1 MKKIISIIMALF
13 VMISYASAI
22 FTVAAEE
29 NKDVIVK
36 VIMNGTAQCVGDHG
50 SYLTFDDSDFN
61 NGVYKKQIT
70 ITNTSEITLK
80 CRPYLVNDWTD
91 IGTASDW
98 ANLAP
103 EESKTFTVE
112 LKQTDAKADE
122 EYLTKIWYRIGVVD
136 TSWQTVPEG
145 TEFYIQ
151 ADAEVFEWLSD
162 GGNTVTE
169 ADALPPLVKDAVA
182 LKITMLAQTKNWNS
196 NYAGDLSKNIAFTAN
211 DFENGQMKKEMIV
224 SNASDH
230 DLYLQVQIENSAWQR
245 LGGSDGL
252 ICIPAHTAETV
263 DVMLEE
269 SKVKEGDTYLSDCWY
284 RIFVQSDK
292 NISTEVE
299 HMVAPGTVFYLQGD
313 SSFFSMIHETDVY
326 RAEAIWDDT
335 EIKNSIQPP
344 APAKKPVALKAEMK
358 GITEG
363 NDISNYIGASKNKIA
378 FSAED
383 FVQGIVTRT
392 FTVINASEQDIYL
405 MATVQNSQWQSI
417 SEPGELVKI
426 PAYGSEK
433 ISVLLKEESTMEDG
447 IYLTNLWYRFFV
459 QSAPMISADT
469 VVPAG
474 TVIYIQGDEA
484 LYAMAEDNN
493 RYTTTL
499 LYDIAE
505 IEAVLNKNVSEE
517 ITVNAVKYTLS
528 EAYENQNQT
537 LYITNGSA
545 TGSITQADV
554 KNGTLTKTLQ
564 IRNSGKEALSV
575 RFSMQLLHDKQWKA
589 PEEAEY
595 VLLQP
600 GEAKNI
606 TYSCQLKDGKIAVE
620 NSLYEI
626 SALFPRFDI
635 QNAEGGNSLPEGT
648 SITVSGFPVDFLMT
662 VSSSNAKILTEAV
675 SEPKITGDMLNW
687 FVFCSGIMAA
697 AVFAVI
703 AKKRKEYFMK

>member
-269 SKVKEGDTYLSDCWY
+269 SKVKEGDTYLSDCW
-284 RIFVQSDK
+284 
-292 NISTEVE
+292 
-299 HMVAPGTVFYLQGD
+299 
-313 SSFFSMIHETDVY
+313 
-326 RAEAIWDDT
+326 
-335 EIKNSIQPP
+335 
-344 APAKKPVALKAEMK
+344 
-358 GITEG
+358 
-363 NDISNYIGASKNKIA
+363 
-378 FSAED
+378 
-383 FVQGIVTRT
+383 
-392 FTVINASEQDIYL
+392 
-405 MATVQNSQWQSI
+405 
-417 SEPGELVKI
+417 
-426 PAYGSEK
+426 
-433 ISVLLKEESTMEDG
+433 
-447 IYLTNLWYRFFV
+447 
-459 QSAPMISADT
+459 
-469 VVPAG
+469 
-474 TVIYIQGDEA
+474 
-484 LYAMAEDNN
+484 
-493 RYTTTL
+493 
-499 LYDIAE
+499 
-505 IEAVLNKNVSEE
+505 
-517 ITVNAVKYTLS
+517 
-528 EAYENQNQT
+528 
-537 LYITNGSA
+537 
-545 TGSITQADV
+545 
-554 KNGTLTKTLQ
+554 
-564 IRNSGKEALSV
+564 
-575 RFSMQLLHDKQWKA
+575 
-589 PEEAEY
+589 
-595 VLLQP
+595 
-600 GEAKNI
+600 
-606 TYSCQLKDGKIAVE
+606 
-620 NSLYEI
+620 
-626 SALFPRFDI
+626 
-635 QNAEGGNSLPEGT
+635 
-648 SITVSGFPVDFLMT
+648 
-662 VSSSNAKILTEAV
+662 
-675 SEPKITGDMLNW
+675 
-687 FVFCSGIMAA
+687 
-697 AVFAVI
+697 
-703 AKKRKEYFMK
+703 

>member
-378 FSAED
+378 FSVED

-545 TGSITQADV
+545 
-554 KNGTLTKTLQ
+554 
-564 IRNSGKEALSV
+564 
-575 RFSMQLLHDKQWKA
+575 KQ
-589 PEEAEY
+589 
-595 VLLQP
+595 
-600 GEAKNI
+600 N
-606 TYSCQLKDGKIAVE
+606 GKIVVKSKGAE
-620 NSLYEI
+620 S
-626 SALFPRFDI
+626 PQI
-635 QNAEGGNSLPEGT
+635 QPFWKVTINQNICRT
-648 SITVSGFPVDFLMT
+648 
-662 VSSSNAKILTEAV
+662 
-675 SEPKITGDMLNW
+675 
-687 FVFCSGIMAA
+687 
-697 AVFAVI
+697 
-703 AKKRKEYFMK
+703 

>member
-1 MKKIISIIMALF
+1 M
-13 VMISYASAI
+13 
-22 FTVAAEE
+22 
-29 NKDVIVK
+29 
-36 VIMNGTAQCVGDHG
+36 
-50 SYLTFDDSDFN
+50 
-61 NGVYKKQIT
+61 
-70 ITNTSEITLK
+70 
-80 CRPYLVNDWTD
+80 
-91 IGTASDW
+91 
-98 ANLAP
+98 
-103 EESKTFTVE
+103 
-112 LKQTDAKADE
+112 
-122 EYLTKIWYRIGVVD
+122 
-136 TSWQTVPEG
+136 
-145 TEFYIQ
+145 
-151 ADAEVFEWLSD
+151 
-162 GGNTVTE
+162 
-169 ADALPPLVKDAVA
+169 VKDAVA

-378 FSAED
+378 FSVED

-545 TGSITQADV
+545 
-554 KNGTLTKTLQ
+554 
-564 IRNSGKEALSV
+564 
-575 RFSMQLLHDKQWKA
+575 KQ
-589 PEEAEY
+589 
-595 VLLQP
+595 
-600 GEAKNI
+600 N
-606 TYSCQLKDGKIAVE
+606 GKIVVKSKGAE
-620 NSLYEI
+620 S
-626 SALFPRFDI
+626 PQI
-635 QNAEGGNSLPEGT
+635 QPFWKVTINQNICRT
-648 SITVSGFPVDFLMT
+648 
-662 VSSSNAKILTEAV
+662 
-675 SEPKITGDMLNW
+675 
-687 FVFCSGIMAA
+687 
-697 AVFAVI
+697 
-703 AKKRKEYFMK
+703 